1 MNNHIMTTYIGRLM
15 DEFVQ
20 GGVKEAVVC
29 PGSRSTPL
37 AMLALA
43 HQDIHVHVLVDERSA
58 AFYALGLAKASQSP
72 VLLIC
77 TSGTAAA
84 NFYPAVVEAHY
95 SRVPLIVLTA
105 DRPHELR
112 EVGAP
117 QAIDQQFL
125 FGKFVK
131 WFTDLALPEDSQTM
145 LRYVQAAAA
154 RANHMSMQEPKGP
167 VQVNVPLREPLLPD
181 LSIDPFAREKE
192 DTKKVLA
199 SGQAFPNDRVMSEI
213 VTVMNQSKKGLI
225 VAGEL
230 HTQEE
235 KEAVLRLSKALH
247 LPILADPLSLL
258 RNGHENEDLII
269 DAYDSLLKDE
279 ALQQHLLPD
288 MVIRFGPMPVSK
300 PLFKWLEKHAEVKQI
315 VVDAAG
321 GFRDPGLSASYVI
334 ESHVAAFVE
343 AVLKQAVQRKETSF
357 LNRWQNANSSFRT
370 NAASY
375 SDEDLS
381 FEGNVY
387 RQLQHLLPKESV
399 LFIGNSMPIRDVDTF
414 FETQSKPFRMM
425 ANRGANGIDG
435 VVSTALGTYAALKQP
450 VTLVI
455 GDLSFYHDMNGLL
468 AAKLM
473 DIPLTVVLINNDG
486 GGIFSFLPQASDEP
500 YYEKLF
506 GTPTG
511 LNFEYASRLYGG
523 TYSKPATK
531 QELHDVYM
539 AHIDEP
545 GLHLIEIETD
555 RHSRVDKHRQMM
567 DDILEEVKKE
577 CLLSS

>member
-1 MNNHIMTTYIGRLM
+1 MNNQIMTRYIGRFM

-37 AMLALA
+37 AMMAFA
-43 HQDIHVHVLVDERSA
+43 HQQINVHVLVDERSA
-58 AFYALGLAKASQSP
+58 AFYALGLAKASQRP

-84 NFYPAVVEAHY
+84 NFFPAMVEAHY

-125 FGKFVK
+125 FGRFVK
-131 WFTDLALPEDSQTM
+131 WFTDLALPEENQTM
-145 LRYVQAAAA
+145 LRYVQTAAA
-154 RANHMSMQEPKGP
+154 RASHISMQEPKGP
-167 VQVNVPLREPLLPD
+167 VQINVPLREPLFPD
-181 LSIDPFAREKE
+181 MSIDPFHQEEKE
-192 DTKKVLA
+192 AKKVLVA
-199 SGQAFPNDRVMSEI
+199 GQAFPHNLVLSELVSI
-213 VTVMNQSKKGLI
+213 INQATRGLI

-230 HTQEE
+230 YTEE
-235 KEAVLRLSKALH
+235 DQEAVLSLARSLH
-247 LPILADPLSLL
+247 FPILADPLSQL
-258 RNGHENEDLII
+258 RNGHESKEFVM

-279 ALQQHLLPD
+279 ELQKHLLPD

-300 PLFKWLEKHAEVKQI
+300 PLFKWLEKHVEVKQI

-321 GFRDPGLSASYVI
+321 GFRDPGLSASYLI
-334 ESHVAAFVE
+334 ESHVASFVDE
-343 AVLKQAVQRKETSF
+343 VLNRANQHEDTNY
-357 LNRWQNANSSFRT
+357 LNRWQSVNSSFRT
-370 NAASY
+370 HGAHY
-375 SDEDLS
+375 SDEDLT

-414 FETQSKPFRMM
+414 FETQSKPFHMM

-435 VVSTALGTYAALKQP
+435 VVSTAIGTYAALKQP
-450 VTLVI
+450 ISLVI

-473 DIPLTVVLINNDG
+473 QIPLTVVLLNNDG

-511 LNFEYASRLYGG
+511 LNFEYASKLYGG
-523 TYSKPATK
+523 IYSKPRTK

-539 AHIDEP
+539 AHIHEP

-555 RHSRVDKHRQMM
+555 RHSRVGKHRQMM
-567 DDILEEVKKE
+567 DEILGEVKKE
-577 CLLSS
+577 CLLS

>member
-1 MNNHIMTTYIGRLM
+1 MNNQIMTTYIGRLM

-43 HQDIHVHVLVDERSA
+43 HQDINVHVLVDERSA
-58 AFYALGLAKASQSP
+58 AFYALGLAKASQAP

-84 NFYPAVVEAHY
+84 NFYPAIVEAHY

-131 WFTDLALPEDSQTM
+131 WFTDLALPEESQTM
-145 LRYVQAAAA
+145 LRYVQTAAA

-167 VQVNVPLREPLLPD
+167 VQINVPLREPLLPD
-181 LSIDPFAREKE
+181 LSIDPFKREE
-192 DTKKVLA
+192 TDRKKVLA
-199 SGQAFPNDRVMSEI
+199 TGQAFPNEDAISEI
-213 VTVMNQSKKGLI
+213 VTVMNRSQKGLI
-225 VAGEL
+225 VCGEL
-230 HTQEE
+230 HTEEE
-235 KEAVLRLSKALH
+235 KEAILCLSKALH
-247 LPILADPLSLL
+247 MPILADPLSHL
-258 RNGHENEDLII
+258 RNGHEHADLII

-300 PLFKWLEKHAEVKQI
+300 PLFKWLEKHVEVNQI

-334 ESHVAAFVE
+334 ESDVATFVDE
-343 AVLKQAVQRKETSF
+343 VFKRADQREDTSF
-357 LNRWQNANSSFRT
+357 LKRWQNVNSSFRT
-370 NAASY
+370 HASHY
-375 SDEDLS
+375 SDENLS

-414 FETQSKPFRMM
+414 FEAQSKPFRMM

-468 AAKLM
+468 AAKLL
-473 DIPLTVVLINNDG
+473 DIPLTVVLLNNDG

-511 LNFEYASRLYGG
+511 LNFEYASKLYGG
-523 TYSKPATK
+523 TYSKPSTK

-539 AHIDEP
+539 AHIEEP

-555 RHSRVDKHRQMM
+555 RHSRVGKHRQMM

-577 CLLSS
+577 CLLS

>member
-1 MNNHIMTTYIGRLM
+1 MNNQTMTTYIGRMM

-43 HQDIHVHVLVDERSA
+43 HQEINVHVLVDERSA
-58 AFYALGLAKASQSP
+58 AFYALGLAKANQKP

-84 NFYPAVVEAHY
+84 NFYPAIVEAHY

-117 QAIDQQFL
+117 QAIDQQFI

-131 WFTDLALPEDSQTM
+131 WFTDLALPDKNEKM
-145 LRYVQAAAA
+145 LRYVQTAAA
-154 RANHMSMQEPKGP
+154 RAGYIAMQEPKGP

-181 LSIDPFAREKE
+181 MSIDPFHREE
-192 DTKKVLA
+192 TDTKKIMGTGQAVPNEHMVSELA
-199 SGQAFPNDRVMSEI
+199 SIIAHSRR
-213 VTVMNQSKKGLI
+213 GLI

-230 HTQEE
+230 HMQEE
-235 KEAVLRLSKALH
+235 QEAVLRLAKARNY
-247 LPILADPLSLL
+247 PILADPLSQL
-258 RNGHENEDLII
+258 RNGHESEMYII

-279 ALQQHLLPD
+279 ELQQHLLPD
-288 MVIRFGPMPVSK
+288 LVIRFGPMPVSK
-300 PLFKWLEKHAEVKQI
+300 PLFKWLEKHSEIEQI

-321 GFRDPGLSASYVI
+321 GFRDPGLTATYLI
-334 ESHVAAFVE
+334 ESHVGFFVNE
-343 AVLKQAVQRKETSF
+343 VLNRVDKHEDTNY
-357 LNRWQNANSSFRT
+357 LNRWHDVNSSFRT
-370 NAASY
+370 HLAQYA
-375 SDEDLS
+375 DEDLT

-414 FETQSKPFRMM
+414 FETQKKPLRMM

-450 VTLVI
+450 ITLVI

-468 AAKLM
+468 SAKLM
-473 DIPLTVVLINNDG
+473 HIPLTVVLINNDG

-511 LNFEYASRLYGG
+511 LNFEYASKLYGG
-523 TYSKPATK
+523 TYSKPTTK
-531 QELHDVYM
+531 QELHDQYM
-539 AHIDEP
+539 AHINEP

-555 RHSRVDKHRQMM
+555 RHSRVGKHRQMM
-567 DDILEEVKKE
+567 DEILREVKKE
-577 CLLSS
+577 WLP

>member
-1 MNNHIMTTYIGRLM
+1 M

-58 AFYALGLAKASQSP
+58 AFYALGLAKASQKP

-84 NFYPAVVEAHY
+84 NFYPAIVEAHY

-131 WFTDLALPEDSQTM
+131 WFTDLALPEKSQTM
-145 LRYVQAAAA
+145 LRYVQTAAA
-154 RANHMSMQEPKGP
+154 RASHISKQEPKGP
-167 VQVNVPLREPLLPD
+167 VQVNVPLREPLVPD
-181 LSIDPFAREKE
+181 LSIDPFHREAKE
-192 DTKKVLA
+192 TKKVLA
-199 SGQAFPNDRVMSEI
+199 AGQAFPNDHVMSELVSI
-213 VTVMNQSKKGLI
+213 LNQSTRGLI

-230 HTQEE
+230 HTKEE
-235 KEAVLRLSKALH
+235 QEAVLRLSKAFH
-247 LPILADPLSLL
+247 FPILADPLSHL
-258 RNGHENEDLII
+258 RNGHENEGLII

-300 PLFKWLEKHAEVKQI
+300 TLFKWLEKHAEVKQI
-315 VVDAAG
+315 VVDAGG

-334 ESHVAAFVE
+334 ESHVATFVGE
-343 AVLKQAVQRKETSF
+343 V
-357 LNRWQNANSSFRT
+357 LNRADQREDTNYLNCWQRVNSSFRT
-370 NAASY
+370 HAAQY
-375 SDEDLS
+375 SDEDLT

-414 FETQSKPFRMM
+414 FETQSKSFHML

-450 VTLVI
+450 ITLVI

-473 DIPLTVVLINNDG
+473 GIPLTVVLLNNDG

-511 LNFEYASRLYGG
+511 LNFEYASKLYGG
-523 TYSKPATK
+523 TYSKPTTK

-539 AHIDEP
+539 THIHEP

-555 RHSRVDKHRQMM
+555 RHSRVAKHRQMM
-567 DDILEEVKKE
+567 DEILGEVKKE
-577 CLLSS
+577 CLLS

>member
-1 MNNHIMTTYIGRLM
+1 MNNQIMTRYIGRLM

-20 GGVKEAVVC
+20 SGVKEAVVC

-43 HQDIHVHVLVDERSA
+43 HQEINVHVLVDERSA
-58 AFYALGLAKASQSP
+58 AFYALGLAKASQTP

-84 NFYPAVVEAHY
+84 NFYPAVVESHY

-131 WFTDLALPEDSQTM
+131 WFTDLALPEESQTM
-145 LRYVQAAAA
+145 LRYVQTAAA
-154 RANHMSMQEPKGP
+154 RASHVSTQEPKGP

-181 LSIDPFAREKE
+181 LSIDPFDREE
-192 DTKKVLA
+192 GAANKVLA
-199 SGQAFPNDRVMSEI
+199 AGQARPDDRVMSELVSI
-213 VTVMNQSKKGLI
+213 MNKAAKGII

-230 HTQEE
+230 HSAEE
-235 KEAVLRLSKALH
+235 QASVLRLAKALH

-258 RNGHENEDLII
+258 RNGHESEEYII

-279 ALQQHLLPD
+279 ALQQHLLPE

-321 GFRDPGLSASYVI
+321 GYRDPGLSASYMI
-334 ESHVAAFVE
+334 ESHAASFVE
-343 AVLKQAVQRKETSF
+343 EVLMRAEKRQDTSN
-357 LNRWQNANSSFRT
+357 LRRWQSVNSSFRMHA
-370 NAASY
+370 NQY
-375 SDEDLS
+375 NDEDLT

-450 VTLVI
+450 ITLVI

-473 DIPLTVVLINNDG
+473 GIPLTVVLLNNDG

-511 LNFEYASRLYGG
+511 LNFEYASKLYGG
-523 TYSKPATK
+523 TYSKPTTK
-531 QELHDVYM
+531 EELKDVYL
-539 AHIDEP
+539 AHIQEP

-555 RHSRVDKHRQMM
+555 RHSRVGKHRQMM
-567 DDILEEVKKE
+567 DEILREVKKE
-577 CLLSS
+577 CLHS

>member
-1 MNNHIMTTYIGRLM
+1 MNNQIMTTYIGRMM

-20 GGVKEAVVC
+20 HGVKEAVVC

-43 HQDIHVHVLVDERSA
+43 HQEINVHVLVDERSA
-58 AFYALGLAKASQSP
+58 AFFALGLAKANQKP

-84 NFYPAVVEAHY
+84 NFYPAIVEAHY
-95 SRVPLIVLTA
+95 ARVPLIVLTA

-131 WFTDLALPEDSQTM
+131 WFTDLALPENSETM

-154 RANHMSMQEPKGP
+154 RAGHIAMQEPKGP

-181 LSIDPFAREKE
+181 LSIDPFHREE
-192 DTKKVLA
+192 TETKKVLRA
-199 SGQAFPNDRVMSEI
+199 GQAIPSHHVMSELTDI
-213 VTVMNQSKKGLI
+213 IDQSKRGLI

-230 HTQEE
+230 HTKEE
-235 KEAVLRLSKALH
+235 QEAVLRLAKALH
-247 LPILADPLSLL
+247 YPILADPLSQL
-258 RNGHENEDLII
+258 RNGYESKGYVI

-279 ALQQHLLPD
+279 EIQHHLLPD
-288 MVIRFGPMPVSK
+288 LIIRFGPMPVSK
-300 PLFKWLEKHAEVKQI
+300 PLFKWLEKHPQVKQV

-321 GFRDPGLSASYVI
+321 GFRDPGLSASFII
-334 ESHVAAFVE
+334 ESHVPSFVDDIQKRVDQLE
-343 AVLKQAVQRKETSF
+343 DTHYLSCWQRV
-357 LNRWQNANSSFRT
+357 NASFRT
-370 NAASY
+370 HLTHYPADNLA
-375 SDEDLS
+375 

-387 RQLQHLLPKESV
+387 RHLQNLLPKDSV

-414 FETQSKPFRMM
+414 FETQETPFRMM

-435 VVSTALGTYAALKQP
+435 VVSTALGTYEALKQP
-450 VTLVI
+450 ITLVI

-473 DIPLTVVLINNDG
+473 QIPLTVILLNNDG

-511 LNFEYASRLYGG
+511 LNFEYVSKLYEG

-531 QELHDVYM
+531 QELHDVYR
-539 AHIDEP
+539 AHIKEP

-555 RHSRVDKHRQMM
+555 RHSRVSQHRQMM
-567 DDILEEVKKE
+567 GEILGEVKKE
-577 CLLSS
+577 CLHS

>member
-1 MNNHIMTTYIGRLM
+1 MTTYIGRLM

-43 HQDIHVHVLVDERSA
+43 HQEINVHVLVDERSA
-58 AFYALGLAKASQSP
+58 AFYALGLAKANQKP

-131 WFTDLALPEDSQTM
+131 WFTDLALPEESQTM

-154 RANHMSMQEPKGP
+154 RASHISMQEPKGP

-181 LSIDPFAREKE
+181 MTIDPFQREE
-192 DTKKVLA
+192 TETKKVLVA
-199 SGQAFPNDRVMSEI
+199 GQAFPNDHVMSELASI
-213 VTVMNQSKKGLI
+213 IDLSPKGII

-230 HTQEE
+230 HELEE
-235 KEAVLRLSKALH
+235 QEAVLSLARALNY
-247 LPILADPLSLL
+247 PILADPLSHL
-258 RNGHENEDLII
+258 RNGHDSGAHIV

-279 ALQQHLLPD
+279 ELQQHLLPD
-288 MVIRFGPMPVSK
+288 IVIRFGPMPVSK
-300 PLFKWLEKHAEVKQI
+300 PLFKWLEKHGEVKQI

-321 GFRDPGLSASYVI
+321 GFRDPGLTATYMI
-334 ESHVAAFVE
+334 ESHIASFVDE
-343 AVLKQAVQRKETSF
+343 VLNRVGTYEDTNY
-357 LNRWQNANSSFRT
+357 LNRWQRVNSSFRT
-370 NAASY
+370 HLAHY
-375 SDEDLS
+375 SDEDLT

-399 LFIGNSMPIRDVDTF
+399 LFVGNSMPIRDVDTF
-414 FETQSKPFRMM
+414 FETQTKPFRMM

-435 VVSTALGTYAALKQP
+435 IVSTALGTYAALKQP
-450 VTLVI
+450 ITLVI

-473 DIPLTVVLINNDG
+473 QIPLTVVLLNNDG

-511 LNFEYASRLYGG
+511 LNFEYASKLYGG
-523 TYSKPATK
+523 IYSKPTTK
-531 QELHDVYM
+531 EELHDVYM
-539 AHIDEP
+539 AHINEP

-555 RHSRVDKHRQMM
+555 RHSRVGKHRQMM
-567 DDILEEVKKE
+567 DEILGEVKKE
-577 CLLSS
+577 WLHS

>member
-1 MNNHIMTTYIGRLM
+1 M

-84 NFYPAVVEAHY
+84 NFYPAIVEAHY

-131 WFTDLALPEDSQTM
+131 WFTDLALPEESQTM
-145 LRYVQAAAA
+145 LRYVQTAAA

-181 LSIDPFAREKE
+181 LSIDPFAREE
-192 DTKKVLA
+192 ADTKKVLA

-213 VTVMNQSKKGLI
+213 VTIMNQSKKGLI

-235 KEAVLRLSKALH
+235 KEAVLRLSKALQ

-279 ALQQHLLPD
+279 VLQQHLLPD

-343 AVLKQAVQRKETSF
+343 AALNQAEQREETSF
-357 LNRWQNANSSFRT
+357 LNLWQNANSSFRT
-370 NAASY
+370 HAARY

-414 FETQSKPFRMM
+414 FETQSKSFRMM

-468 AAKLM
+468 ATKLM
-473 DIPLTVVLINNDG
+473 DIPLTVVLLNNDG

-511 LNFEYASRLYGG
+511 LNFEYASKLYGG

-531 QELHDVYM
+531 QELHDAYM

-555 RHSRVDKHRQMM
+555 RHSRVDKHRRMM

>member
-1 MNNHIMTTYIGRLM
+1 MNNQIMTTYIGRLM

-20 GGVKEAVVC
+20 GGVQEAVVC

-43 HQDIHVHVLVDERSA
+43 HQDINVHVLVDERSA
-58 AFYALGLAKASQSP
+58 SFYALGLAKASQTP

-84 NFYPAVVEAHY
+84 NFYPAIVEAHY

-131 WFTDLALPEDSQTM
+131 WFTDLALPEENQTM
-145 LRYVQAAAA
+145 LRYVQTAAA

-167 VQVNVPLREPLLPD
+167 VQINVPLREPLLPD
-181 LSIDPFAREKE
+181 LSIDPFEREE
-192 DTKKVLA
+192 TDRKKVLA
-199 SGQAFPNDRVMSEI
+199 TGQAFPNDDAISEI
-213 VTVMNQSKKGLI
+213 VTVMSRSKKGLI
-225 VAGEL
+225 VCGEL
-230 HTQEE
+230 HTEEE
-235 KEAVLRLSKALH
+235 KEAVLRLSKALNI
-247 LPILADPLSLL
+247 PILADPLSHL
-258 RNGHENEDLII
+258 RNGHEHADLII

-300 PLFKWLEKHAEVKQI
+300 PLFKWLEKHAEVNQI

-334 ESHVAAFVE
+334 ESDVATFVDE
-343 AVLKQAVQRKETSF
+343 VVNRADQREDTSF
-357 LNRWQNANSSFRT
+357 LKRWQDANSSFRT
-370 NAASY
+370 HASHY

-414 FETQSKPFRMM
+414 FEAQSKPFRMM

-473 DIPLTVVLINNDG
+473 DIPLTVVLLNNDG
-486 GGIFSFLPQASDEP
+486 GGIFSFLPQASEEP

-511 LNFEYASRLYGG
+511 LNFEYASKLYGG
-523 TYSKPATK
+523 TYAKPSTK
-531 QELHDVYM
+531 QELHDVYK
-539 AHIDEP
+539 AHIEEP

-555 RHSRVDKHRQMM
+555 RHSRASKHRQMM

-577 CLLSS
+577 CLLS

>member
-1 MNNHIMTTYIGRLM
+1 MTTYIGRLM

-20 GGVKEAVVC
+20 GGVQEAVVC

-43 HQDIHVHVLVDERSA
+43 HQDINVHVLVDERSA
-58 AFYALGLAKASQSP
+58 AFYALGLAKASQKS

-84 NFYPAVVEAHY
+84 NFYPAIVEAHY

-145 LRYVQAAAA
+145 LRYVQTAAA

-167 VQVNVPLREPLLPD
+167 VQINVPLREPLLPD
-181 LSIDPFAREKE
+181 LSIDPFEREE
-192 DTKKVLA
+192 TDRKKVLA
-199 SGQAFPNDRVMSEI
+199 TGQAFPNCDAISEI
-213 VTVMNQSKKGLI
+213 VTGMNRSKKGLI
-225 VAGEL
+225 VCGEL
-230 HTQEE
+230 HTQKE

-247 LPILADPLSLL
+247 MPILADPLSHL
-258 RNGHENEDLII
+258 RNGHEHADLII

-300 PLFKWLEKHAEVKQI
+300 PLFKWLEKHVDVNQI

-334 ESHVAAFVE
+334 ESDVAAFVDE
-343 AVLKQAVQRKETSF
+343 VVNRADQREDTSF
-357 LNRWQNANSSFRT
+357 LKRWQDANSSFRT
-370 NAASY
+370 HAAHY

-387 RQLQHLLPKESV
+387 RQLQHLMPKESV

-414 FETQSKPFRMM
+414 FEAQLKPFRMM

-473 DIPLTVVLINNDG
+473 DIPLTVVLLNNDG
-486 GGIFSFLPQASDEP
+486 GGIFSFLPQASEES

-511 LNFEYASRLYGG
+511 LNFEYASKLYGG
-523 TYSKPATK
+523 TYAKPSTK
-531 QELHDVYM
+531 QEFHDVYK
-539 AHIDEP
+539 AHIEEP

-555 RHSRVDKHRQMM
+555 RHSRASKHRQMM
-567 DDILEEVKKE
+567 DDILKEVKKE
-577 CLLSS
+577 CLLS

>member
-1 MNNHIMTTYIGRLM
+1 M

-84 NFYPAVVEAHY
+84 NFYPAIVEAHY

-131 WFTDLALPEDSQTM
+131 WFTDLALPEESQTM
-145 LRYVQAAAA
+145 LRYVQTAAA

-181 LSIDPFAREKE
+181 LSIDPFAREE
-192 DTKKVLA
+192 ADTKKVLA
-199 SGQAFPNDRVMSEI
+199 SGQAFPNEQVMSEI
-213 VTVMNQSKKGLI
+213 VTIMNQSKKGLI

-235 KEAVLRLSKALH
+235 KEAVLRLSKALQ

-279 ALQQHLLPD
+279 VLQQHLLPD

-343 AVLKQAVQRKETSF
+343 AALNQAEQREETSF
-357 LNRWQNANSSFRT
+357 LNLWQNANSSFRT
-370 NAASY
+370 HAARY

-468 AAKLM
+468 ATKLM
-473 DIPLTVVLINNDG
+473 DIPLTVVLLNNDG

-511 LNFEYASRLYGG
+511 LNFEYASKLYGG

-531 QELHDVYM
+531 QELHDAYM

-555 RHSRVDKHRQMM
+555 RHSRVDKHRRMM

>member
-1 MNNHIMTTYIGRLM
+1 MNNQIMTTYIGRLM

-20 GGVKEAVVC
+20 GGVQEAVVC

-43 HQDIHVHVLVDERSA
+43 HQDINVHVLVDERSA
-58 AFYALGLAKASQSP
+58 AFYALGLAKASQKS

-84 NFYPAVVEAHY
+84 NFYPAIVEAHY

-145 LRYVQAAAA
+145 LRYVQTAAA

-167 VQVNVPLREPLLPD
+167 VQINVPLREPLLPD
-181 LSIDPFAREKE
+181 LSIDPFEREE
-192 DTKKVLA
+192 TDRKKVLA
-199 SGQAFPNDRVMSEI
+199 TGQAFPNCDAISEI
-213 VTVMNQSKKGLI
+213 VTGMNRSKKGLI
-225 VAGEL
+225 VCGEL
-230 HTQEE
+230 HTQKE

-247 LPILADPLSLL
+247 MPILADPLSHL
-258 RNGHENEDLII
+258 RNGHEQADLII

-300 PLFKWLEKHAEVKQI
+300 PLFKWLEKHVDVNQI

-334 ESHVAAFVE
+334 ESDVAAFVDE
-343 AVLKQAVQRKETSF
+343 VVNRADQREDTSF
-357 LNRWQNANSSFRT
+357 LKRWQDANSSFRT
-370 NAASY
+370 HAAHY

-414 FETQSKPFRMM
+414 FEAQLKPFRMM

-473 DIPLTVVLINNDG
+473 DIPLTVVLLNNDG
-486 GGIFSFLPQASDEP
+486 GGIFSFLPQASEEP

-511 LNFEYASRLYGG
+511 LNFEYASKLYGG
-523 TYSKPATK
+523 TYAKPSTK
-531 QELHDVYM
+531 QEFHDVYK
-539 AHIDEP
+539 AHIEEP

-555 RHSRVDKHRQMM
+555 RHSRASKHRQMM
-567 DDILEEVKKE
+567 DDILKEVKKE
-577 CLLSS
+577 CLLS

>member
-1 MNNHIMTTYIGRLM
+1 MNNQIMTTYIGRLM

-37 AMLALA
+37 AMLAFA

-84 NFYPAVVEAHY
+84 NFYPAIVEAHY

-112 EVGAP
+112 EIGAP

-131 WFTDLALPEDSQTM
+131 WFTDLALPEESQTM
-145 LRYVQAAAA
+145 LRYVQTTAA

-181 LSIDPFAREKE
+181 LSIDPFAREE
-192 DTKKVLA
+192 ADTKKVLA
-199 SGQAFPNDRVMSEI
+199 SGQASPNDRVMSEI
-213 VTVMNQSKKGLI
+213 VTVMSQSKKGLI

-230 HTQEE
+230 YTQVE
-235 KEAVLRLSKALH
+235 KEAVLHLSKALH

-343 AVLKQAVQRKETSF
+343 AALNQAVKRKETSF

-370 NAASY
+370 HAARY

-473 DIPLTVVLINNDG
+473 DIPLTVVLLNNDG

-511 LNFEYASRLYGG
+511 LNFEYASKLYGG

-539 AHIDEP
+539 AHIDKP
-545 GLHLIEIETD
+545 GLHLIEIKTD

>member
-1 MNNHIMTTYIGRLM
+1 MNNQIMTTYIGRLM

-84 NFYPAVVEAHY
+84 NFYPAIVEAHY

-131 WFTDLALPEDSQTM
+131 WFTDLALPEESQTM
-145 LRYVQAAAA
+145 LRYVQTAAA

-181 LSIDPFAREKE
+181 LSIDPFAREE
-192 DTKKVLA
+192 ADTKKVLA
-199 SGQAFPNDRVMSEI
+199 SGQAFPNEQVMSEI
-213 VTVMNQSKKGLI
+213 VTIMNQSKKGLI

-235 KEAVLRLSKALH
+235 KEAVLRLSKALQ

-279 ALQQHLLPD
+279 VLQQHLLPD

-343 AVLKQAVQRKETSF
+343 AALNQAEQREETSF
-357 LNRWQNANSSFRT
+357 LNLWQNANSSFRT
-370 NAASY
+370 HAARY

-468 AAKLM
+468 ATKLM
-473 DIPLTVVLINNDG
+473 DIPLTVVLLNNDG

-511 LNFEYASRLYGG
+511 LNFEYASKLYGG

-531 QELHDVYM
+531 QELHDAYM

-555 RHSRVDKHRQMM
+555 RHSRVDKHRRMM

>member
-84 NFYPAVVEAHY
+84 NFYPAIVEAHY

-131 WFTDLALPEDSQTM
+131 WFTDLALPEESQMM
-145 LRYVQAAAA
+145 LRYVQTAAA

-181 LSIDPFAREKE
+181 LSIDPFAREE
-192 DTKKVLA
+192 SDTKKVLA

-213 VTVMNQSKKGLI
+213 VTALNQSKKGMI

-258 RNGHENEDLII
+258 RNGHENKELII

-288 MVIRFGPMPVSK
+288 MIIRFGPMPVSK
-300 PLFKWLEKHAEVKQI
+300 PLFKWLEKHAEVQQI

-321 GFRDPGLSASYVI
+321 GLRDPGLSASYVI
-334 ESHVAAFVE
+334 ESTVSAFVE
-343 AVLKQAVQRKETSF
+343 AALNQAEKCEETSF

-370 NAASY
+370 HAARY

-435 VVSTALGTYAALKQP
+435 VVSTALGTYAAVKQP

-511 LNFEYASRLYGG
+511 LNFEYASKLYGG

-577 CLLSS
+577 CLLSL

>member
-1 MNNHIMTTYIGRLM
+1 MTTYIGRLM

-43 HQDIHVHVLVDERSA
+43 HQEINVHVLVDERSA
-58 AFYALGLAKASQSP
+58 AFYALGLAKAHKKP

-84 NFYPAVVEAHY
+84 NFYPAIVEAHY

-131 WFTDLALPEDSQTM
+131 WFTDLALPEESQTM

-154 RANHMSMQEPKGP
+154 RASHISMQEPKGP

-181 LSIDPFAREKE
+181 MTIDPFQREE
-192 DTKKVLA
+192 TETKKVLVA
-199 SGQAFPNDRVMSEI
+199 GQAFPNDYVMSELASI
-213 VTVMNQSKKGLI
+213 IDLSPKGII

-230 HTQEE
+230 HELEE
-235 KEAVLRLSKALH
+235 QEAVLSLARALNY
-247 LPILADPLSLL
+247 PILADPLSHL
-258 RNGHENEDLII
+258 RNGHDSGAHIV

-279 ALQQHLLPD
+279 ELQQHLLPD
-288 MVIRFGPMPVSK
+288 IVIRFGPMPVSK
-300 PLFKWLEKHAEVKQI
+300 PLFKWLEKHGEVKQI

-321 GFRDPGLSASYVI
+321 GFRDPGLTATYMI
-334 ESHVAAFVE
+334 ESHIASFVDE
-343 AVLKQAVQRKETSF
+343 VLNRVGTHEDTNY
-357 LNRWQNANSSFRT
+357 LNRWQRVNSSFRT
-370 NAASY
+370 HLAHY
-375 SDEDLS
+375 SDEDLT

-387 RQLQHLLPKESV
+387 RHLQHLLPKESV
-399 LFIGNSMPIRDVDTF
+399 LFVGNSMPIRDVDTF
-414 FETQSKPFRMM
+414 FETQTKPFRMM

-435 VVSTALGTYAALKQP
+435 IVSTALGTYAALKQP
-450 VTLVI
+450 ITLVI

-473 DIPLTVVLINNDG
+473 QIPLTVVLLNNDG

-511 LNFEYASRLYGG
+511 LNFEYASKLYGG
-523 TYSKPATK
+523 IYSKPTTK
-531 QELHDVYM
+531 EELHDVYM
-539 AHIDEP
+539 AHINEP

-555 RHSRVDKHRQMM
+555 RHSRVGKHRQMM
-567 DDILEEVKKE
+567 DEILGEVKKE
-577 CLLSS
+577 WLHS

>member
-1 MNNHIMTTYIGRLM
+1 MNNQIMTKYIGRLM

-20 GGVKEAVVC
+20 GGVGEAVIC

-43 HQDIHVHVLVDERSA
+43 HPEINPHVLVDERSA
-58 AFYALGLAKASQSP
+58 AFYALGLAKAKQKP

-112 EVGAP
+112 DVGAP

-131 WFTDLALPEDSQTM
+131 WFTDLALPEGSHTM
-145 LRYVQAAAA
+145 LRYVQTVAA
-154 RANHMSMQEPKGP
+154 RAAHTAVQEPKGP

-181 LSIDPFAREKE
+181 MSIDPFQREKTE
-192 DTKKVLA
+192 TKKVLA
-199 SGQAFPNDRVMSEI
+199 AGQALPNDQVMSELKALI
-213 VTVMNQSKKGLI
+213 DQSTRGLI
-225 VAGEL
+225 VCGEL
-230 HTQEE
+230 HEQEDQ
-235 KEAVLRLSKALH
+235 EAVLSLARAFH
-247 LPILADPLSLL
+247 YPILADPLSNL
-258 RNGHENEDLII
+258 RNGAAHQAYII

-279 ALQQHLLPD
+279 ELQKHLLPD
-288 MVIRFGPMPVSK
+288 IVIRFGPMPVSK
-300 PLFKWLEKHAEVKQI
+300 PLFKWLEKHDEVKQI

-321 GFRDPGLSASYVI
+321 GFRDPSLTATYI
-334 ESHVAAFVE
+334 IQSHVSYFVDNVRNGAGKHE
-343 AVLKQAVQRKETSF
+343 DTTY
-357 LNRWQNANSSFRT
+357 LNSWQFVNSSFR
-370 NAASY
+370 AHLAHY
-375 SDEDLS
+375 SDEDLT

-387 RQLQHLLPKESV
+387 RQLQHLVPKDSV

-414 FETQSKPFRMM
+414 FEAQTKPFRLM

-450 VTLVI
+450 ITLVI
-455 GDLSFYHDMNGLL
+455 GDLSFYHDLNGLL

-473 DIPLTVVLINNDG
+473 NIPLTVVLLNNDG
-486 GGIFSFLPQASDEP
+486 GGIFSFLPQASNEP

-511 LNFEYASRLYGG
+511 LNFEYASKLYGG
-523 TYSKPATK
+523 TYSKPTTK
-531 QELHDVYM
+531 QEFHDLYL
-539 AHIDEP
+539 AHIKEP
-545 GLHLIEIETD
+545 GLHLMEIETD
-555 RHSRVDKHRQMM
+555 RHSRVVKHRQMM
-567 DDILEEVKKE
+567 DDILGEVKKE
-577 CLLSS
+577 WLHS